1 MAGNDPP
8 PYQAIVSNKAT
19 RDLTGPATNHLL
31 MMNMLLGLTSE
42 HVKKPLG
49 GTEECWWSGQA
60 LYKVVK
66 RERDRADNRGSIEVP
81 KDGDKGCVWFLWH
94 KCTSV
99 WWR

>member
-66 RERDRADNRGSIEVP
+66 SQEG
-81 KDGDKGCVWFLWH
+81 KGQ
-94 KCTSV
+94 S
-99 WWR
+99 